1 MLKKPPFNFDIRF
14 HLKYFNG
21 YKQRIKIFKL

>member
-1 MLKKPPFNFDIRF
+1 MLKKHPFNFDIRF

-21 YKQRIKIFKL
+21 HTLLAYIFKL